1 MSKPKT
7 HLDEKV
13 DDINELLG
21 YYEYPT
27 KGETLAAQRGL
38 LSGWLARLA
47 TTDYMVAQEL
57 EERLYLARQKHSSS
71 KKQS

>member
-13 DDINELLG
+13 DNINELLG

-47 TTDYMVAQEL
+47 TTDYMVAREL
-57 EERLYLARQKHSSS
+57 EERLYLARERKSSQR
-71 KKQS
+71 KT

>member
-13 DDINELLG
+13 DNINELLG

-47 TTDYMVAQEL
+47 TTDYMVAREL
-57 EERLYLARQKHSSS
+57 EERLHLARERKSSQR
-71 KKQS
+71 KP

>member
-7 HLDEKV
+7 HFDEKV
-13 DDINELLG
+13 DAINELLG

-47 TTDYMVAQEL
+47 ITDYLVAREL
-57 EERLYLARQKHSSS
+57 EERLYLARERKSSQR
-71 KKQS
+71 KP

>member
-47 TTDYMVAQEL
+47 ITDYLVAREL
-57 EERLYLARQKHSSS
+57 EERLYLARERKSSQR
-71 KKQS
+71 KP

>member
-47 TTDYMVAQEL
+47 TTDYLVAREL
-57 EERLYLARQKHSSS
+57 EERLYLARERKSSQR
-71 KKQS
+71 KP

>member
-7 HLDEKV
+7 HFDEKV
-13 DDINELLG
+13 DAINELLG

-47 TTDYMVAQEL
+47 TTDYIVAREL
-57 EERLYLARQKHSSS
+57 EERLYLARERKSS
-71 KKQS
+71 QRRT

>member
-47 TTDYMVAQEL
+47 TTDYIVAREL
-57 EERLYLARQKHSSS
+57 EERLYLARERKSS
-71 KKQS
+71 QRRT